1 MINIVHVNV
10 HFDDARK
17 ITALEIKLKSCPEE
31 AVNASSQHLIARV
44 SAAFYSLK
52 LFAEYGKN
60 IKMDLNPKRQNIV
73 NLSIRFWEK
82 ELTFKDVSTFIESF
96 QEALD
101 NAPF

>member
-1 MINIVHVNV
+1 MINIVHINV
-10 HFDDARK
+10 HCDDERK

-31 AVNASSQHLIARV
+31 AVNANNQHLIARV
-44 SAAFYSLK
+44 SAAFYSLR

-60 IKMDLNPKRQNIV
+60 IKMELNPKRQDII
-73 NLSIRFWEK
+73 NLHVTFWENR
-82 ELTFKDVSTFIESF
+82 LTFRDVAQFTDSF